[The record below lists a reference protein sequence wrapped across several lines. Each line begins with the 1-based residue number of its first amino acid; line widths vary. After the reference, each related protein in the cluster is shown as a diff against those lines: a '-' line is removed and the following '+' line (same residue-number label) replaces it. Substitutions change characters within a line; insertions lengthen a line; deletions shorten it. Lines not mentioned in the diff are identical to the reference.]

1 MELAILDGV
10 VAAVVLISALLAMFR
25 GFVREV
31 LSIAAWVAAA
41 ILAYL
46 FYEDLLPY
54 VAEYV
59 SNPTVAIIIS
69 AAAIFLV
76 SLIVVSLITMRI
88 SDFVMDSPVGA
99 LDRLLGFI
107 FGAARGVLLLVVAAL
122 FFNYLVDEPDR
133 PEWVT
138 TAMSYPELSRLSEQL
153 LAAIPDDPEAA
164 IRGALEG
171 EEGALGDEADDG
183 DASGTIEPE
192 VVPGDIDIEGDA
204 VGADPL
210 EDGDAD
216 PLGADPGEAGVIEED
231 RSDALEELLD
241 GGPDPD
247 ASPLE
252 GAPDGELEPLDGA
265 LDADPEPLDGALD
278 GALDADPEPFDADPA
293 LDGEPEVQN

>member
-138 TAMSYPELSRLSEQL
+138 TAMSYPGT
-153 LAAIPDDPEAA
+153 LAALRAA
-164 IRGALEG
+164 SRG
-171 EEGALGDEADDG
+171 D
-183 DASGTIEPE
+183 T
-192 VVPGDIDIEGDA
+192 
-204 VGADPL
+204 
-210 EDGDAD
+210 
-216 PLGADPGEAGVIEED
+216 
-231 RSDALEELLD
+231 R
-241 GGPDPD
+241 
-247 ASPLE
+247 
-252 GAPDGELEPLDGA
+252 
-265 LDADPEPLDGALD
+265 
-278 GALDADPEPFDADPA
+278 
-293 LDGEPEVQN
+293 